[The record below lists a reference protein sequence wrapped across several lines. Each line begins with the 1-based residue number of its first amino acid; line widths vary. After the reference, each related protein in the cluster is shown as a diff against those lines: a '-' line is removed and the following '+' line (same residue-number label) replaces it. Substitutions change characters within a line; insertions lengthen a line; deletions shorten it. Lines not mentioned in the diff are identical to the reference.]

1 MQSVYSVVDRKQ
13 STEDRKSN
21 TVGGTAQ
28 NTWGCL
34 NTLMVADGGVAQTA
48 APRSFRTISPTE
60 FRIQQNFHLYT
71 YTHRDIP
78 ESVLLILAHPV

>member
-1 MQSVYSVVDRKQ
+1 MQSVYSLVDRKQ
-13 STEDRKSN
+13 RMEDRKSN

-28 NTWGCL
+28 STWGCL

-71 YTHRDIP
+71 HRDIP
-78 ESVLLILAHPV
+78 ESVLLMLAHPV

>member
-1 MQSVYSVVDRKQ
+1 MQSVYSLVDRKQ
-13 STEDRKSN
+13 RTEYRIDK

-28 NTWGCL
+28 STWGCL

-60 FRIQQNFHLYT
+60 FRIQQNFHS

-78 ESVLLILAHPV
+78 ESVLLMLAHHV